1 MTRSFVRE
9 KKTVAGSYMEVDLY
23 LRTWQQEMKCKEPRG
38 RRRKLTRP
46 AQRNWNDKKSKKYA
60 KLLIYTNFGENDY
73 YLTLTYDSK
82 HLPKIPA
89 EAKRQQD
96 NVLKKLK
103 RLYQKHGVEMKYMW
117 FTEYQFDDDEGFIKR
132 IHHHVI
138 INSGVSRDEVERC
151 WSVGRGKS
159 FEMLGRTQAR
169 LIQPNEYGL
178 EELANYVTSQEK
190 HENGRWKKGQRRW
203 SSSQNLEK
211 PYETKNDYKWSQR
224 KLAAVGMA
232 TDTGEELFLNQ
243 YPEYRV
249 LGDIHAVYFDDSG
262 WHVHVALMK
271 NDKRSDSS

>member
-1 MTRSFVRE
+1 MKRSFVRE
-9 KKTVAGSYMEVDLY
+9 KRTVAGSYMEVDLY
-23 LRTWQQEMKCKEPRG
+23 TRTWQQEMKCKEPRG
-38 RRRKLTRP
+38 RRRRLTRP

-82 HLPKIPA
+82 HLPKTPA

-117 FTEYQFDDDEGFIKR
+117 FTEYQFDEDEGFIKR

-151 WSVGRGKS
+151 WSKGRGKS

-169 LIQPNEYGL
+169 LIQPNESGL

-211 PYETKNDYKWSQR
+211 PYETKNDYKWSNR
-224 KLAAVGMA
+224 KLEMVGKS
-232 TDTGEELFLNQ
+232 TDAGEELFLERF
-243 YPEYRV
+243 PEYRV
-249 LGDIHAVYFDDSG
+249 LGEIRAQYVEKSG
-262 WHVHVALMK
+262 WHIHVAFIK
-271 NDKRSDSS
+271 NQNWRDSS